1 MPQSLNKV
9 ILHMVFSTKD
19 RLPLIDA
26 EIRPRLHAFMS
37 TVFREIDP
45 PQSQAYRVG
54 GVADHVH
61 IAGSL
66 PRTVTISKLF
76 EVIKKESSVWI
87 KKQGAKY
94 ENFYWQS
101 GYGSFSV
108 APSQL
113 DQLIG
118 YIDKQEEHHEKVSFQ
133 DEFRNLLNKY
143 NIEFDERY
151 VWD

>member
-19 RLPLIDA
+19 RMPLIDA
-26 EIRPRLHAFMS
+26 GIRPRLHAYMA

-45 PQSQAYRVG
+45 TQCQAYRVG

-61 IAGSL
+61 IAGTL
-66 PRTVTISKLF
+66 PRTVTVSKLF
-76 EVIKKESSVWI
+76 EIVKKESSIWI
-87 KKQGAKY
+87 KKQGGAY
-94 ENFYWQS
+94 EKFYWQA
-101 GYGSFSV
+101 GYGCFSV

-113 DQLIG
+113 DQLIH
-118 YIDKQEEHHEKVSFQ
+118 YIDNQEDHHKTVTFQ
-133 DEFRNLLNKY
+133 DEFRTFLSKY
-143 NIEFDERY
+143 NIEYDERY

>member
-9 ILHMVFSTKD
+9 ILHMVFATKD
-19 RLPLIDA
+19 RMPLIDA
-26 EIRPRLHAFMS
+26 EIRPRLHAYMA
-37 TVFREIDP
+37 TVLREIDP
-45 PQSQAYRVG
+45 SQSQAYRVG

-61 IAGSL
+61 IAASL

-76 EVIKKESSVWI
+76 EIVKKESSIWI
-87 KKQGAKY
+87 KQQGANY
-94 ENFYWQS
+94 EKFYWQG
-101 GYGSFSV
+101 GYGCFSV

-113 DQLIG
+113 DQLIR
-118 YIDKQEEHHEKVSFQ
+118 YIDNQEEHHKTTTFQ
-133 DEFRNLLNKY
+133 DEFRNLLQKY

>member
-26 EIRPRLHAFMS
+26 DIRPRLHAFIAK
-37 TVFREIDP
+37 VFREIDP
-45 PQSQAYRVG
+45 PQTQAYRVG

-66 PRTVTISKLF
+66 PRTTTISKLF
-76 EVIKKESSVWI
+76 EIVKKESSRWI
-87 KKQGAKY
+87 KKQGDEYAK
-94 ENFYWQS
+94 FYWQS
-101 GYGSFSV
+101 GYGNFSV

-113 DQLIG
+113 DHLIR
-118 YIDKQEEHHEKVSFQ
+118 YIDNQEEHHKTVSFQ
-133 DEFRNLLNKY
+133 DEFRTLLRKY
-143 NIEFDERY
+143 DIEFDERY

>member
-9 ILHMVFSTKD
+9 ILHMVFSTKE
-19 RLPLIDA
+19 RVPLIDT
-26 EIRPRLHAFMS
+26 EIRPRLHAFMA
-37 TVFREIDP
+37 TVYRDIAP

-54 GVADHVH
+54 GVKDHVH
-61 IAGSL
+61 IAGTL

-76 EVIKKESSVWI
+76 EIIKKESSIWI
-87 KKQGAKY
+87 KNQGAKY
-94 ENFYWQS
+94 RDFYWQS
-101 GYGSFSV
+101 GFGSFSV

-113 DQLIG
+113 DQLIR
-118 YIDKQEEHHEKVSFQ
+118 YIDNQKEHHKTVTFQ
-133 DEFRNLLNKY
+133 DEFRSLLHKY